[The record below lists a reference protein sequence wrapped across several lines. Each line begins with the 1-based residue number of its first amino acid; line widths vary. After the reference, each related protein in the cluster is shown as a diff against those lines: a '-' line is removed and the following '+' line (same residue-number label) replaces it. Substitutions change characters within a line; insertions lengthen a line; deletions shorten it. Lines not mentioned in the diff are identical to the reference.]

1 MTAASLDIV
10 AIGNA
15 IVDVIAT
22 AEEDFLVAE
31 GLAKGSMQLISADRA
46 GDLYSKMGPGREIS
60 GGSAAN
66 TIAGMAAL
74 GRKCGFIGQVA
85 NDQRGKVFSHDIRAI
100 DVAVTT
106 PARESEPA
114 LVGGHFDTQFT
125 FAQALTEAA
134 AAVPN
139 VVVLVSIPA
148 SDIAVGGDRGQDALA
163 RLRNV
168 VRRKSAQWKPA
179 EDDESFEIVRRR
191 LFEPLIAP
199 EQYTARDVT
208 ARAFYELYRTQAA
221 EFPPETREAAYC
233 LLYTSPSPRDRTRPR
248 MPSSA

>member
-74 GRKCGFIGQVA
+74 LG
-85 NDQRGKVFSHDIRAI
+85 
-100 DVAVTT
+100 
-106 PARESEPA
+106 
-114 LVGGHFDTQFT
+114 
-125 FAQALTEAA
+125 
-134 AAVPN
+134 
-139 VVVLVSIPA
+139 
-148 SDIAVGGDRGQDALA
+148 
-163 RLRNV
+163 LR
-168 VRRKSAQWKPA
+168 
-179 EDDESFEIVRRR
+179 F
-191 LFEPLIAP
+191 
-199 EQYTARDVT
+199 
-208 ARAFYELYRTQAA
+208 
-221 EFPPETREAAYC
+221 
-233 LLYTSPSPRDRTRPR
+233 LLGS
-248 MPSSA
+248 